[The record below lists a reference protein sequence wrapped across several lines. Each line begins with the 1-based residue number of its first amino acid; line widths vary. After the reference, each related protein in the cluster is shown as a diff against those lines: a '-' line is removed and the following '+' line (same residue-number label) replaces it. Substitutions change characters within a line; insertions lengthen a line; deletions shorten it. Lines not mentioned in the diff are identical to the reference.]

1 MTCIKTEPVPVTQCS
16 REVVEQLVRNLLH
29 LAALM
34 ADEVHVLVVASRVRR
49 RAVPDVCVPHQPEVF
64 QQVKRPVN
72 GGDVDRRGRLLD
84 AFAHLF
90 RCGVFQRHDRVQHEL
105 TLGRHPHAAFVQG
118 GLERRPFFTSRL
130 HVPNIC
136 GSTLTLMPV
145 LALLDGTIAD
155 STHPLI
161 RVDDLGLMRGD
172 GIFETVLVVD
182 GKPRELGPHFDRLV
196 RSAAMLDMP
205 EPSRADFDRATKA
218 VLDNWTGGAEIALKW
233 VYTRGI
239 EGGDGTPT
247 GFALGLEISETVKR
261 QRASGIAAVTLDRG
275 FDNEAAVRA
284 PWLLLGAKTLSYA
297 VNMAALREAARRGAE
312 EVIFTTSD
320 DFVLEGP
327 TSTLVAVSGKTL
339 RTPPATIGI
348 LPGTTQAAL
357 FRAAE
362 REGWSVKTEPLRVS
376 ELAEADGLFFTSS
389 VRKITRLHTLNGTQL
404 PDSTAIHTELDRLY
418 NSEYS

>member
-1 MTCIKTEPVPVTQCS
+1 
-16 REVVEQLVRNLLH
+16 
-29 LAALM
+29 
-34 ADEVHVLVVASRVRR
+34 
-49 RAVPDVCVPHQPEVF
+49 
-64 QQVKRPVN
+64 
-72 GGDVDRRGRLLD
+72 
-84 AFAHLF
+84 
-90 RCGVFQRHDRVQHEL
+90 
-105 TLGRHPHAAFVQG
+105 
-118 GLERRPFFTSRL
+118 
-130 HVPNIC
+130 
-136 GSTLTLMPV
+136 MPV